1 MFAIQ
6 EINVRYLN
14 FKETLSNNFF
24 QLINEIDSNIL
35 KRFILKS
42 LIYLTNANFFITKSL
57 EFRIYFKFFEK
68 LIYILI

>member
-35 KRFILKS
+35 KSFILES
-42 LIYLTNANFFITKSL
+42 LIYLRNANFFITKSL

>member
-1 MFAIQ
+1 MFAIK

-35 KRFILKS
+35 KSFILKF
-42 LIYLTNANFFITKSL
+42 LIYLTNANFLLLKVLSL
-57 EFRIYFKFFEK
+57 EF
-68 LIYILI
+68 ILNFLKN